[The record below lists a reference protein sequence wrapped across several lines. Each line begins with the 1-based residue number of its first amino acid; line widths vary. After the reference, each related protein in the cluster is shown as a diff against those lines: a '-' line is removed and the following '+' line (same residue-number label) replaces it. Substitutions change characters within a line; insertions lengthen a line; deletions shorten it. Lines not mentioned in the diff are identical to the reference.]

1 VTPDTLRLSRSGFET
16 SVRFAIKGAPTPY
29 TGAVRSLSD
38 HGILVRTY
46 NLPAV
51 GQRVRLR
58 FRLPFVEELIDVEA
72 EVVWT
77 RAEADSREP
86 DDVGFGARFIA
97 GTRRRAT
104 QVPAPGKDGEGRRD
118 NRDEYR
124 TALRYF
130 VEGDARFYT
139 GFARDVTRGGI
150 FVHTYDPPEVGVQ
163 VDVTFRVPMLDTI
176 VRLPAEVVWVRDEGS
191 AERVELV
198 GFGARFTRIPVEVA
212 QAINEKLDREADEAE
227 FFE

>member
-1 VTPDTLRLSRSGFET
+1 MAPDTLRLSRSGFET
-16 SVRFAIKGAPTPY
+16 SVRFAIKGDPTAY

-58 FRLPFVEELIDVEA
+58 FRLPFVEELIDVDA

-77 RAEADSREP
+77 RAEADTRDV

-97 GTRRRAT
+97 GSRRRAT
-104 QVPAPGKDGEGRRD
+104 EVPAPGAQEEGRSD
-118 NRDEYR
+118 SRDEYR

-150 FVHTYDPPEVGVQ
+150 FVHTYEPPEVGAQ
-163 VDVTFRVPMLDTI
+163 IDVTFRVPVLDTI

-191 AERVELV
+191 AARVELI
-198 GFGARFTRIPVEVA
+198 GFGARFLRIPVEVA
-212 QAINEKLDREADEAE
+212 RAINAKLDREADEAE